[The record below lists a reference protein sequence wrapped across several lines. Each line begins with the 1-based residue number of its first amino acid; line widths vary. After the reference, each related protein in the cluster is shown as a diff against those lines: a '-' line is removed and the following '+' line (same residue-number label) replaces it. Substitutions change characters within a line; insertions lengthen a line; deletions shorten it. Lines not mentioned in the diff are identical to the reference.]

1 MIDLGTQPLGHTIP
15 SADLD
20 ADRLDYLIDVLG
32 IVELPVVLDVFPRY
46 DNAEELG
53 AARRR
58 GRDGLGADGLLL
70 EGRVHPDVE
79 AWLRILEQPDR
90 YISGRGVVRPAD
102 TTVPITRVCAA
113 TNQIG
118 SVIATRSGGSLLVR
132 PLAEDRPARLL
143 EALGFGQGLN
153 FQTALSRSEIS
164 APTDLLAEALDAAP
178 ADVDATAARLAH
190 IGIESDAAR
199 YLASAMSTCSAHAE
213 IVSVQ
218 NRAGIRVPGEHPVA
232 FFDTHRG
239 RILATSSTA
248 ADGRRWTT
256 MSSGTDG
263 RVRSALAELVDRTG
277 R

>member
-20 ADRLDYLIDVLG
+20 ADRLDYLIDMLG
-32 IVELPVVLDVFPRY
+32 IVELPVVLDVFPRH
-46 DNAEELG
+46 DNAEARD

-58 GRDGLGADGLLL
+58 GRDGLGADGLLP

-79 AWLRILEQPDR
+79 AWLRILEQPER
-90 YISGRGVVRPAD
+90 YVSGRGIARPAD
-102 TTVPITRVCAA
+102 PNSQITRVCAA
-113 TNQIG
+113 TNHVG
-118 SVIATRSGGSLLVR
+118 SVIARRSGASVLIR
-132 PLAEDRPARLL
+132 PLAEDHPARILD
-143 EALGFGQGLN
+143 ALGSGRGLN
-153 FQTALSRSEIS
+153 FQSALSRSEIS

-178 ADVDATAARLAH
+178 SDVDATAARLAH
-190 IGIESDAAR
+190 IGIEPDSAR

-213 IVSVQ
+213 IVSAW
-218 NRAGIRVPGEHPVA
+218 NRDGTRVSGEHPVA

-263 RVRSALAELVDRTG
+263 RVRSALADIVDRTS